1 MSLLDKL
8 ENSSIEELILSG
20 EIVSLMVPPY
30 RYRVEEFYNCPV
42 FVSKT
47 VWSEL
52 NSVYSKSRDRKSPTR
67 IVYNLMAGS
76 VGRVIDE
83 VEENIEIFLVYF
95 KGLLPSLNRYR
106 AFRKISL
113 PKDSEDQYLL
123 ILSINED

>member
-1 MSLLDKL
+1 MTLLEKI
-8 ENSSIEELILSG
+8 ETNSVQELIESG
-20 EIVSLMVPPY
+20 EIVSLMIPPY
-30 RYRVEEFYNCPV
+30 RYRVEEFYNCQV
-42 FVSKT
+42 YVSKT

-52 NSVYSKSRDRKSPTR
+52 NTVYSKSRDKKSPTR

-76 VGRVIDE
+76 TGRVIDE
-83 VEENIEIFLVYF
+83 VEEKIEIFLVYF

>member
-1 MSLLDKL
+1 MTLLDKL
-8 ENSSIEELILSG
+8 ENSSLQELIESG
-20 EIVSLMVPPY
+20 EIVSLMIPPY
-30 RYRVEEFYNCPV
+30 RYRVEEFYTCQV

-47 VWSEL
+47 VWTEL
-52 NSVYSKSRDRKSPTR
+52 NTVYSKFRDKKSPTR

-76 VGRVIDE
+76 TGRVIDE

>member
-1 MSLLDKL
+1 MTLLEKIETSSLQ
-8 ENSSIEELILSG
+8 ELIEAG
-20 EIVSLMVPPY
+20 EIVSLMIPPY
-30 RYRVEEFYNCPV
+30 RYRVEEFYNCKV
-42 FVSKT
+42 YVSKT

-52 NSVYSKSRDRKSPTR
+52 NTIFSKFRNKKSPTR

-76 VGRVIDE
+76 TGRVVDE
-83 VEENIEIFLVYF
+83 VEDNIEIFLVYF

-113 PKDSEDQYLL
+113 PKESEDQYLL